1 MLSAPH
7 TLQVEDPAAL
17 CVPPGHGVTAEV
29 PAQEKP
35 WGHDLHSVRVV
46 VVPPLVYD
54 PGGQTSHELFPSTAA
69 YWLSWPQLE
78 LVLRPA
84 VEKVP
89 TPG

>member
-46 VVPPLVYD
+46 VVPPLVYEPD
-54 PGGQTSHELFPSTAA
+54 AQLAHAA
-69 YWLSWPQLE
+69 APLLLYFLSSPHPEQLLLPE
-78 LVLRPA
+78 VENLPA
-84 VEKVP
+84 EH
-89 TPG
+89 